1 MRSLG
6 YVHLAIFVH
15 AMCRPEQT
23 ATTNHHLVE
32 ETGHIVEDANSNEE
46 KFVFHMLSEAVLYII
61 YNRYDAVVR
70 GSNAYIPPLARKQAA
85 MGSTTAINTPK
96 AEAPKIAVNGPDGAQ
111 IPTPPSKTSTP
122 TPVAA
127 PSATSQVPTN
137 KVP

>member
-1 MRSLG
+1 ML
-6 YVHLAIFVH
+6 
-15 AMCRPEQT
+15 
-23 ATTNHHLVE
+23 E
-32 ETGHIVEDANSNEE
+32 ERGHIVEDADSNEEE
-46 KFVFHMLSEAVLYII
+46 KFVFHILPEAVLVMLYH
-61 YNRYDAVVR
+61 RYGAVVR
-70 GSNAYIPPLARKQAA
+70 GSNAYIPPAARKQAA